1 MDEDQLIMFDNQGA
15 IRMYNPE
22 KFDELLKVIETE
34 RHYTEKMDEFRT
46 MVNQTM
52 AIVQRLGDAIE
63 QEKLKAIGA
72 RNKVESEAEER
83 ERTLQEAQIRLRE
96 KQLELDRYIAEYD
109 SLVKIEKEQQ
119 TTFRSL
125 SKSQE

>member
-1 MDEDQLIMFDNQGA
+1 MEEDQIIMFDSQGA

-22 KFDELLKVIETE
+22 KFDELLKVIETQ

-52 AIVQRLGDAIE
+52 TIVQRLGEAIE

-72 RNKVESEAEER
+72 RNMVESEAEER
-83 ERTLQEAQIRLRE
+83 TRTLQEAQIRLRE

-109 SLVKIEKEQQ
+109 SLVKIEREQQ
-119 TTFRSL
+119 MTFKSL